1 MSVEKEYGLY
11 EFDRLVACGK
21 KVPGMVICVL
31 KQNPLLPFP
40 GVMRVSVCNQAFNGI
55 TVIQLYRKV
64 MDLIEFDCGDAPA
77 DNPILDPIGID
88 PFIIMLAVQLVPGLI
103 IECCYKKISFPDYT
117 AEPHCVKHKMIAEDK
132 LEDIRFTSK
141 LNKSFSDQLM
151 NKGLYLL
158 RCCHS
163 QTLHAAINSV
173 PIPTAAD
180 YQKCVRNAT
189 RTLFCRGRQKR
200 VL

>member
-40 GVMRVSVCNQAFNGI
+40 GVMRVSVCNQAFNRI

-88 PFIIMLAVQLVPGLI
+88 PFIIMRTVQIIPRLI
-103 IECCYKKISFPDYT
+103 IKCCYKKISFTDYT
-117 AEPHCVKHKMIAEDK
+117 AEPHRMKHQIITENK
-132 LEDIRFTSK
+132 LEYIRFTSK

-151 NKGLYLL
+151 NKGLYFL
-158 RCCHS
+158 RCFHS
-163 QTLHAAINSV
+163 
-173 PIPTAAD
+173 
-180 YQKCVRNAT
+180 
-189 RTLFCRGRQKR
+189 
-200 VL
+200 